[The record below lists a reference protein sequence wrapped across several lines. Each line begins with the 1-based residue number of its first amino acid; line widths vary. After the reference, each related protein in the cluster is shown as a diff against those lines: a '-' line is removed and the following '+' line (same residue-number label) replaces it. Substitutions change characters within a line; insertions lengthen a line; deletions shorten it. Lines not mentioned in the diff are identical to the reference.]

1 MKKINSILNEALEKI
16 RFSNEEFKEIENLIK
31 DFLGK
36 LNKRIKE
43 LNIDGEAFVGGSF
56 AKNTAIKKNYYD
68 IDVFVR
74 FNKKYKSDEISE
86 LLEKAVKI
94 FKNLK
99 SVHGSRD
106 YFRIEIKPLVFL
118 EVIPVIKIKNPR
130 EAENITDL
138 SYSHVN
144 YVNKKIP
151 KKILDEIRFAK
162 AFCHAN
168 NCYGAESYIHG
179 FSGYSLELLVYHYKS
194 FLRFITAMTKIKDDK
209 LIIDIEKHF
218 KNKND
223 VLRDLNSSKLQS
235 PIILID
241 PTFKNRNTLAAL
253 SNETFEKFK
262 ETCRKFLKNPTINS
276 FESQKVDL
284 NKIKNSAGK
293 KNHEFILLEIKTN
306 KQEGDI
312 AGSKLLKFYH
322 HLDSEIEKLFVVK
335 DKGFEYNEKKSAMCF
350 FAVKSKKEILIQGP
364 EIKDKK
370 NILKF
375 KKRHKKTFEKK
386 RRIYACEKIKFGIK
400 EFIKNWKDKNKIKI
414 KEMDV
419 EEVKVVN

>member
-1 MKKINSILNEALEKI
+1 MNKINSILNQALEKI
-16 RFSNEEFKEIENLIK
+16 KFSKEEHKEIEKLIK
-31 DFLGK
+31 DFLGR

-56 AKNTAIKKNYYD
+56 AKDTAIKKNYYD

-74 FNKKYKSDEISE
+74 FDKKYKSEEISG

-94 FKNLK
+94 FKNSK

-106 YFRIEIKPLVFL
+106 YFRIEVKPLVFL

-144 YVNKKIP
+144 YVNKKTP
-151 KKILDEIRFAK
+151 QKVLDEIRLAK

-179 FSGYSLELLVYHYKS
+179 FSGYSLELLVSHYKS
-194 FLRFITAMTKIKDDK
+194 FLKFITAMTKIKEDK
-209 LIIDIEKHF
+209 LIIDLEKHF

-241 PTFKNRNTLAAL
+241 PTYKQRNAISAL
-253 SNETFEKFK
+253 SQETFEKFK
-262 ETCRKFLKNPTINS
+262 ETCRKFLKNPSINA

-284 NKIKNSAGK
+284 NKTKNTAKK
-293 KNHEFILLEIKTN
+293 KNYEFVLLEIKTN

-312 AGSKLLKFYH
+312 AGSKLLKFYN
-322 HLDSEIEKLFVVK
+322 HLGFEIEKLFVVK
-335 DKGFEYNEKKSAMCF
+335 DKGFKYNEKKSARCF
-350 FAVKSKKEILIQGP
+350 FVIKSKGEVLIQGP
-364 EIKDKK
+364 KIEDKK
-370 NILKF
+370 NVLKF
-375 KKRHKKTFEKK
+375 KKRHKKIFYKK
-386 RRIYACEKIKFGIK
+386 NRIYSKEKVKFGIK
-400 EFIKNWKDKNKIKI
+400 EFIKNWKEKNKIKI

-419 EEVKVVN
+419 EDVWVIN